1 MTQFVDEKTNS
12 DKELEIALILFLVIA
27 TGVRAGS
34 TIGKH
39 QEEGVGICTLKRK
52 NLRIDGNEL
61 QLQFKGKGG
70 VISVESIESL
80 AEKLLVAA
88 FEDKSCMVDL

>member
-1 MTQFVDEKTNS
+1 M
-12 DKELEIALILFLVIA
+12 AILY
-27 TGVRAGS
+27 
-34 TIGKH
+34 
-39 QEEGVGICTLKRK
+39 TLKRK

>member
-12 DKELEIALILFLVIA
+12 DEELEIALILFLVIA

-34 TIGKH
+34 TIGKQ

-52 NLRIDGNEL
+52 KLRIDGNEL
-61 QLQFKGKGG
+61 QLQLRAKER
-70 VISVESIESL
+70 VESYQWN
-80 AEKLLVAA
+80 LLNH
-88 FEDKSCMVDL
+88 

>member
-34 TIGKH
+34 TIGKQ
-39 QEEGVGICTLKRK
+39 QEDGHTLYTQKK
-52 NLRIDGNEL
+52 
-61 QLQFKGKGG
+61 
-70 VISVESIESL
+70 
-80 AEKLLVAA
+80 
-88 FEDKSCMVDL
+88 KSTY

>member
-34 TIGKH
+34 TIGKQ
-39 QEEGVGICTLKRK
+39 QEEGVGSAHSKEKIYVSMATSYNCNSKERGESYQW
-52 NLRIDGNEL
+52 NLLNH
-61 QLQFKGKGG
+61 
-70 VISVESIESL
+70 
-80 AEKLLVAA
+80 
-88 FEDKSCMVDL
+88 